1 MNYLNIIFYE
11 FCFNLQVVLEFQCY
25 GCGKIGH
32 ISRDCPEADKDERK
46 CYNCGAGGHIS
57 KDCPESGSY
66 TEADDTVCYR
76 YC

>member
-1 MNYLNIIFYE
+1 MISVINNFLYSSNKITHFLII
-11 FCFNLQVVLEFQCY
+11 FQCY

-66 TEADDTVCYR
+66 TDADDTVCYR
-76 YC
+76 